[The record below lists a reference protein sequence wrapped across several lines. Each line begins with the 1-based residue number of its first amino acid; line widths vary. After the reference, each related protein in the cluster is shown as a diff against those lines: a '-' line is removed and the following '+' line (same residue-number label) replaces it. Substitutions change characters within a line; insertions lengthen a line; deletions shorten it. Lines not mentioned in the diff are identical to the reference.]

1 MELEECKRKAV
12 AMLRGYRDNEI
23 CIRML
28 ETQLQE
34 LEQQSNYI
42 SNMAVSYDQPG
53 GGRTNKVISPVE
65 DELIQLEQKREQL
78 KRVLT
83 ARKSQKQ
90 RVDLALENMPAEKR
104 SLLKLRYIDG
114 MMWKQVCQH
123 INYSEEYIRKELNDA
138 AVGTL
143 ACYLFPELSRVN
155 LFAADI

>member
-53 GGRTNKVISPVE
+53 GGRTNKVTSPVE
-65 DELIQLEQKREQL
+65 NELIQLEQKREQL
-78 KRVLT
+78 KMALT
-83 ARKSQKQ
+83 ARRLRLQQTQPTVVSLS
-90 RVDLALENMPAEKR
+90 RLALLM
-104 SLLKLRYIDG
+104 LL
-114 MMWKQVCQH
+114 
-123 INYSEEYIRKELNDA
+123 
-138 AVGTL
+138 T
-143 ACYLFPELSRVN
+143 
-155 LFAADI
+155 